1 MKKRMVAIV
10 TAAVVL
16 VILTVYFGI
25 YGGNT
30 KIQFETVTDKT
41 MPRELEADIIPLYR
55 DTERALACKVEDEI
69 YVLAMRGEKPTSG
82 YEVQI
87 TDMELENKDDKSN
100 LIVYATFADPGMP
113 ENMAQV
119 KSYPISV
126 VKVDL
131 SGLPDTIELRS
142 EFVSE

>member
-1 MKKRMVAIV
+1 MKKRIVAIV

-30 KIQFETVTDKT
+30 KVPFETVTDKT
-41 MPRELEADIIPLYR
+41 MPRELETDIIPSYR
-55 DTERALACKVEDEI
+55 DTERALACKVDDGF

-82 YEVQI
+82 YEIQI
-87 TDMELENKDDKSN
+87 TELELENKDDKSN
-100 LIVYATFADPGMP
+100 LIVYATFADPGTP

-119 KSYPISV
+119 KSYPLSV
-126 VKVDL
+126 VKADL
-131 SGLPDTIELRS
+131 NGLPDTIELRS
-142 EFVSE
+142 EFISD

>member
-1 MKKRMVAIV
+1 MKKRIVAIV

-30 KIQFETVTDKT
+30 KVPFETVTDKT

-55 DTERALACKVEDEI
+55 DTERALACKVEDEF

-82 YEVQI
+82 YEIQI
-87 TDMELENKDDKSN
+87 TELELESRDDKSN
-100 LIVYATFADPGMP
+100 LIVYATFADPGTP
-113 ENMAQV
+113 ETMAQV
-119 KSYPISV
+119 KSYPMSV
-126 VKVDL
+126 VKADL
-131 SGLPDTIELRS
+131 NGLPDTIELRS
-142 EFVSE
+142 EFISD